1 MMKMLSGFAAR
12 LQTGFQR
19 LEEGF
24 LCLLLTLMIVL
35 ACLQIVLRGVFSGGL
50 LWIDPLLRHMV
61 LWSGLFGAAAA
72 TGKGKHIA
80 LDVASYLIPAPL
92 TPWLRLLIHLFSAVV
107 AVVLTWAAVI
117 FVNNEMDF
125 GGTSLL
131 SIPSWCWNL
140 VFPLAFALIG
150 LRFLVEAATDVMA
163 LCGKIPGKQS
173 RTR

>member
-1 MMKMLSGFAAR
+1 MKTLAGFAGKIFTA
-12 LQTGFQR
+12 LQR

-50 LWIDPLLRHMV
+50 LWLDPLLRHMV

-140 VFPLAFALIG
+140 VFPLAFALVG
-150 LRFLVEAATDVMA
+150 LRFLVAAAMDVMA
-163 LCGKIPGKQS
+163 LCGKIRGKEHGA
-173 RTR
+173 R